1 MTIFLLDEPAAA
13 DEGNEEENPG
23 EEEEEEEEPAP
34 VPPKRLRGA
43 SLIDAGTATLFLK
56 ITNILAVP
64 DANLEEEAR
73 EEPAPAST
81 GVRRPNRA
89 VSRARPVVEEERFD
103 GNYTIFSIII
113 VSCAEVA
120 EEQAAREEAVVGP
133 VEAAPGQLAGKES
146 SQYC

>member
-1 MTIFLLDEPAAA
+1 MTIFVLDEPAAA

-23 EEEEEEEEPAP
+23 EEEEEEEPAP

-43 SLIDAGTATLFLK
+43 SLIDGTATLFLK

-73 EEPAPAST
+73 EEPAPAPT
-81 GVRRPNRA
+81 GVRKPNRA

-103 GNYTIFSIII
+103 GNCTIFSIII

-120 EEQAAREEAVVGP
+120 EEQAAREEAVVEP